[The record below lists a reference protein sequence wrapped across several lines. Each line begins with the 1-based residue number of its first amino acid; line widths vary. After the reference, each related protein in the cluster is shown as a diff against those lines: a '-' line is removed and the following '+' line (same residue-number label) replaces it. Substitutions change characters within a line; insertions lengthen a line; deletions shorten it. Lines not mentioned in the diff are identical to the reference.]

1 LLNDVIMCVNRVF
14 FWVLTLLATSL
25 STPAFA
31 QYTGHA
37 RVSLVDRLSLTK
49 TADLDFGTLIPDAD
63 GGTATV
69 SATGVRSVASGTVA
83 AGGTVSAAEFAGYGQ
98 RNQRVR
104 IIVPASSSVTRTGG
118 TQTMAVTNFTIDA
131 VPANG
136 LQQNGQGQNPPRF
149 RITSNSG
156 LFTFTVGARLTLGG
170 NQMPGTY
177 VGTFPVTIVYE

>member
-1 LLNDVIMCVNRVF
+1 MRANPL
-14 FWVLTLLATSL
+14 VLWALALLATSFA
-25 STPAFA
+25 TPAFA
-31 QYTGHA
+31 QYSGQA
-37 RVSLVDRLSLTK
+37 QVSLVERLSLTK

-69 SATGVRSVASGTVA
+69 SA

-98 RNQRVR
+98 RNQKVRV
-104 IIVPASSSVTRTGG
+104 IVPTSSTVTRTGG

-149 RITSNSG
+149 RITSNTG

-170 NQMPGTY
+170 NQAPGTY

>member
-1 LLNDVIMCVNRVF
+1 MCVNRVL
-14 FWVLTLLATSL
+14 FWVLTLLVASL

-31 QYTGHA
+31 QYSGQA
-37 RVSLVDRLSLTK
+37 QVNLVDRLSLTK

-69 SATGVRSVASGTVA
+69 SAIGVRSVANGVVA
-83 AGGTVSAAEFAGYGQ
+83 AGGTVSAAEFAGYGS
-98 RNQRVR
+98 RNQKVR
-104 IIVPASSSVTRTGG
+104 IIVPASATVTRSGG
-118 TQTMAVTNFTIDA
+118 AQTMAVTNFTIDA
-131 VPANG
+131 DPANG

-149 RITSNSG
+149 RITNNNG

-177 VGTFPVTIVYE
+177 VGTFPVTVIYE